1 MVRDHLVKATAAG
14 GRSRAVA
21 LRTTDLAEEAR
32 RRHDLSP
39 TAAAALG
46 KAMTGALLLSATLR
60 KSGRLNVR
68 IGGKGPLGGL
78 LVDAGTDG
86 SVRGYCGN
94 PQLDLPLRADG
105 LLNVGAAVGRD
116 GFLSV
121 TYDLGRRPYT
131 GTVALVSGELGDDF
145 TAYLAHSEQIPSAV
159 SLGIFVENGRVC
171 SAGGILVQL
180 MPDAGDE
187 IAERL
192 EQTVLTMPTFT
203 ALDRER
209 VGLVQVLE
217 RALAGFKVDILQ
229 EDQDVYFA
237 CRCDHKR
244 VLDAIRIL
252 GPEEIQDMI
261 AKDGQ
266 AEVRCHF
273 CNTLYQIDRSQLE
286 AMLNL

>member
-1 MVRDHLVKATAAG
+1 MVRDHLIKATAAG
-14 GRSRAVA
+14 GRIRAVA
-21 LRTTDLAEEAR
+21 IRTTDLAEEAR

-78 LVDAGTDG
+78 LIDAGTDG

-209 VGLVQVLE
+209 VGLVQILE